1 MSFRRSISTTCAPWL
16 PDSQEIREEKRKSQ
30 LAEERGERLKAL
42 EDTLIFPEW
51 LFKSGG
57 MLLQTKS
64 ELE

>member
-1 MSFRRSISTTCAPWL
+1 MSSRRSHETRAPRL
-16 PDSQEIREEKRKSQ
+16 SDLQEIREGKRKSQ

-42 EDTLIFPEW
+42 EDRVIFPDW
-51 LFKSGG
+51 LLKSRG